1 MKMRRLTSLFVVTI
15 LLLVFLA
22 NNARTEEKKVVAPIG
37 PDGVQRVEMVGGSY
51 FFDPNY
57 IIVKVNVPVEIKIRK
72 ESGMIPHDFVLKAPE
87 AGMDVKVE
95 LGKEPQTIRFTPT
108 KVGEYPFYCDKKLL
122 FFESHRDKGMKGVL
136 KVEE

>member
-1 MKMRRLTSLFVVTI
+1 MRRLTGLFVVAI

-22 NNARTEEKKVVAPIG
+22 NNARTEEKKVVASIG
-37 PDGVQRVEMVGGSY
+37 ADGVQRVEVVGGSY
-51 FFDPNY
+51 FFNPNY
-57 IIVKVNVPVEIKIRK
+57 IIVKVNVPVEMKITK
-72 ESGMIPHDFVLKAPE
+72 ESGMVPHNFVLKAPE
-87 AGMDVKVE
+87 AGMDVTVD

-122 FFESHRDKGMKGVL
+122 FFESHREKGMKGIL

>member
-1 MKMRRLTSLFVVTI
+1 MRRLTSLSVVTI

-22 NNARTEEKKVVAPIG
+22 SHARTEEKKVVAPVG
-37 PDGVQRVEMVGGSY
+37 ADGVQRVEVVGGSY

-57 IIVKVNVPVEIKIRK
+57 VIVKVNVPVEMKIRK
-72 ESGMIPHDFVLKAPE
+72 ESGMVPHNFVLKAPE
-87 AGMDVKVE
+87 AGMDVTVD

-122 FFESHRDKGMKGVL
+122 FFESHREKGMKGIL

>member
-1 MKMRRLTSLFVVTI
+1 MRRLTILSVVTT

-22 NNARTEEKKVVAPIG
+22 NNARTEEKKVVASIG
-37 PDGVQRVEMVGGSY
+37 ADGVQRVEVVGGSY

-57 IIVKVNVPVEIKIRK
+57 VIVKVNVPVEMKIRK
-72 ESGMIPHDFVLKAPE
+72 ESSMVPHNFVLKAPE
-87 AGMDVKVE
+87 AGMDVTVD

-122 FFESHRDKGMKGVL
+122 FFESHREKGMKGIL
-136 KVEE
+136 KVQE

>member
-1 MKMRRLTSLFVVTI
+1 MRRLTSLSVVTI

-22 NNARTEEKKVVAPIG
+22 NNARTEEKKVVASIG
-37 PDGVQRVEMVGGSY
+37 ADGVQRVEVVGGSY

-57 IIVKVNVPVEIKIRK
+57 VIVKVNVPVEMKIRK
-72 ESGMIPHDFVLKAPE
+72 ESGMVPHNFVLKAPE
-87 AGMDVKVE
+87 AGMDVTVD

-108 KVGEYPFYCDKKLL
+108 KVGEYPFHCDKKLL
-122 FFESHRDKGMKGVL
+122 FFESHREKGMKGIL

>member
-1 MKMRRLTSLFVVTI
+1 MRRLTGLSVVAI

-37 PDGVQRVEMVGGSY
+37 TDGVQRVEVVGGSY

-57 IIVKVNVPVEIKIRK
+57 VIVKVNVPVEMKIRK
-72 ESGMIPHDFVLKAPE
+72 ESGMVPHNFILKAPE
-87 AGMDVKVE
+87 AGMDVTVD

-122 FFESHRDKGMKGVL
+122 FFESHREKGMKGIL
-136 KVEE
+136 KVQE